1 MSTKDFM
8 TTVLALDG
16 ADLVKDLKQAE
27 QSFPKLVAAIKYL
40 SIQAAASA
48 AGGNQPRRGNILT
61 DSGPAIAQLVIAA
74 ANSVVKND
82 EMAKRLAATFNT
94 QVLHAAMNEAIE
106 TGKYSEPKLMKV

>member
-1 MSTKDFM
+1 M

-16 ADLVKDLKQAE
+16 ADLVNDLKKAE

-48 AGGNQPRRGNILT
+48 VGGHQPRRGNILT
-61 DSGPAIAQLVIAA
+61 DSGPAIAQLVITA

-82 EMAKRLAATFNT
+82 ELANRLAGSFNT
-94 QVLHAAMNEAIE
+94 QMLHAAMNEAIE
-106 TGKYSEPKLMKV
+106 TGKYAEPKLMKL